1 MYKAKRTE
9 LYFRGELDK
18 FIKVAENHARNEKTQ
33 WIHCPCKKCKN
44 LRVFSDPTTIRS
56 HVMVSGFVKD
66 YRI

>member
-33 WIHCPCKKCKN
+33 WIHCPCKKMQEFESVQ
-44 LRVFSDPTTIRS
+44 RSDHNQIACD
-56 HVMVSGFVKD
+56 GEW
-66 YRI
+66 IC